1 MAEKNKIPKEL
12 DDKIQSL
19 AGEIYVQIEEKV
31 TNFVIS
37 QQQNNDLTDEK
48 IAQLPQY
55 QTLVES
61 LNLEKD
67 KILALESTLANT
79 TKEFQKKSQA
89 LETTVKEQQQVITN
103 NAELNTAKLTDT
115 ETVLQEKLTENGKLL
130 EKVKLLVATNEQQKT
145 QLTKADDVT
154 KNQTNELKE
163 LRDSEISL
171 QKNAQA
177 KSATL
182 DVQNQQI
189 SELQNQ
195 LNVSLA
201 ELAHIKAEQTQH
213 SSTSKLVLTEYQ
225 QREQSFKQQVE
236 QATTDQKQSQA
247 LIENLHL
254 KIAGLEETNQT
265 LQKNLTAQTES
276 IQSQKNIVSAN
287 QKEFDTQIQQLNESQ
302 AENDKLVADK
312 NAQINALQTMN
323 EKVSG
328 EFETTVASLKESENK
343 HTEQD
348 KAFSALK
355 TEHLELQQSNAQ
367 LQQTVEQQQ
376 QQIDEEKSAN
386 INHQHKAQEKLAE
399 IAQRLVSSE
408 EQQSKNSHN
417 LMQLQQSYDNL
428 AASFEQAKQEID
440 HYQIITENLT
450 KDLEQATH
458 NIEQNQQ
465 RHSAQI
471 EKRDKQEVEYNKARD
486 TIKYLRD
493 ENTELTQKLDQQ
505 VSELE
510 TKLTEYRLR
519 FEYAQKELAKK

>member
-1 MAEKNKIPKEL
+1 MAEKNKIPKEI

-31 TNFVIS
+31 TNFVLG

-55 QTLVES
+55 QTLVETLS
-61 LNLEKD
+61 LEKN
-67 KILALESTLANT
+67 KYSSLENTLADT
-79 TKEFQKKSQA
+79 IKEYQEKSQS
-89 LETTVKEQQQVITN
+89 LEATIKEQQQLITN
-103 NAELNTAKLTDT
+103 NSAFNAVKQTDT
-115 ETVLQEKLTENGKLL
+115 ETVLQDKLAENATLL
-130 EKVKLLVATNEQQKT
+130 EKVKFLETTNEQHKEQVSQTESLVKEQNA
-145 QLTKADDVT
+145 QLETLRHSE
-154 KNQTNELKE
+154 TN
-163 LRDSEISL
+163 L
-171 QKNAQA
+171 QKNTQA
-177 KSATL
+177 KAATL
-182 DVQNQQI
+182 DIQNQQI

-195 LNVSLA
+195 LNISLA

-213 SSTSKLVLTEYQ
+213 TSTSKLALTEYQ

-247 LIENLHL
+247 LIESLHL
-254 KIAGLEETNQT
+254 KITDLEKNNQS
-265 LQKNLTAQTES
+265 LQKNNAEQTAHIQSQEKSIAANKQQFDEQVVQHSLAQTE
-276 IQSQKNIVSAN
+276 K
-287 QKEFDTQIQQLNESQ
+287 
-302 AENDKLVADK
+302 DKITVDK
-312 NAQINALQTMN
+312 NAQIDELQMTN

-328 EFETTVASLKESENK
+328 QLATTTSSLKE
-343 HTEQD
+343 TQD
-348 KAFSALK
+348 KQRDQEKTFIVLK

-367 LQQTVEQQQ
+367 LQQTIEEQQQ
-376 QQIDEEKSAN
+376 KFEEEKTAN
-386 INHQHKAQEKLAE
+386 IHQQQQAKEKLAE
-399 IAQRLVSSE
+399 IAQRLASSE
-408 EQQSKNSHN
+408 EKQSKNAHT
-417 LMQLQQSYDNL
+417 LIQLQQSYDNL
-428 AASFEQAKQEID
+428 ATSFEQAKQEVD

-450 KDLEQATH
+450 NDLEQATK